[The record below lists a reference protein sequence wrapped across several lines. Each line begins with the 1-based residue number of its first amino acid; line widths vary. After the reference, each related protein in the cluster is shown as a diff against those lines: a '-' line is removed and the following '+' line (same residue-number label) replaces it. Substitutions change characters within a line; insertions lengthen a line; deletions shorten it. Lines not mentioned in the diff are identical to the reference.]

1 MLFVSSLC
9 TIQSLL
15 YSQDE
20 PKLIACI
27 RVWKRGG
34 GVGGKSKDFFDG
46 ITWFLGNGGGVSRR
60 SWSIKG
66 EYEKLTEWGGIIRI
80 LKSLEMGSGNFY
92 CDTTKILRPFPPPP
106 PPWQ

>member
-34 GVGGKSKDFFDG
+34 VGGKSKDFFDHMV
-46 ITWFLGNGGGVSRR
+46 FRERRGGGSVVAL
-60 SWSIKG
+60 G
-66 EYEKLTEWGGIIRI
+66 V
-80 LKSLEMGSGNFY
+80 
-92 CDTTKILRPFPPPP
+92 
-106 PPWQ
+106 